1 MRQSLQIWAKFGER
15 LEVVTFDGLV
25 EVVPVLP
32 RCDVGGFVLSPPQ
45 EDALILRPARK
56 ILSVVAAIKRK
67 EEIFKIK
74 THVIVSQVR
83 KLEAR
88 EQYKRKILIVLLL
101 L

>member
-1 MRQSLQIWAKFGER
+1 MS
-15 LEVVTFDGLV
+15 VTFDGLV

-32 RCDVGGFVLSPPQ
+32 RCDVGRLVLSPPQ
-45 EDALILRPARK
+45 KDALVLRPARQV
-56 ILSVVAAIKRK
+56 LSVVAAIKRK
-67 EEIFKIK
+67 EDIFKIK